1 MKKRRLLLLYFS
13 AVLATLS
20 AQNWTPMAAGMLP
33 ANYVIF
39 SISAV
44 GDDVV
49 WAIASGEYY
58 QAPIPTTH
66 RPYILRTSNGG
77 QNWTVAE
84 IEEAAGAIS
93 FQIVAADSLTAW
105 ITTQDYGGG
114 AGRKLYKTADG
125 GDLWTLRL
133 NDVSSGVALNSFD
146 DGQHWLAHNRQSISR
161 SDDDGAT
168 WDNATISGYT
178 TNEYQLLHSGANM
191 SCTVGDTLWNG
202 TSEGRILR
210 FTDFGAS
217 YEFLNAGLGTGTSI
231 YSIAFQDH
239 ENGLLYNQNSFGI
252 NRIAR
257 STDGGA
263 TWGNL
268 TSQPGSNFGWN
279 IAAVPGAPGAYVLA
293 SNYNTASGRVAITKD
308 FGNTWSVENLGQ
320 RLNSVVFTSPETGW
334 IGGGKLTLSTHPALF
349 KYNGS
354 PLVGVRTLPT
364 LSGFSVFP
372 NPTTDRV
379 SFDFEGYS
387 SEKPVAVSIRD
398 LLGREV
404 FSGII
409 NDNYLDVK
417 DLISG
422 IYILSVESDGKRG
435 VARIVKYY

>member
-1 MKKRRLLLLYFS
+1 MFKKIQLILLFS
-13 AVLATLS
+13 AIAGALS
-20 AQNWTPMAAGMLP
+20 AQNWTPMAAGLLP

-44 GDDVV
+44 GEDVV

-58 QAPIPTTH
+58 QAPIPSTH

-77 QNWTVAE
+77 QTWTVAE

-93 FQIVAADSLTAW
+93 FQIVAVDSLTAW

-114 AGRKLYKTADG
+114 PGRKLYKTSDG

-133 NDVSSGVALNSFD
+133 TNGSTGVALNLFE

-161 SDDDGAT
+161 SDNNGAT
-168 WDNATISGYT
+168 WDNAAISGYT
-178 TNEYQLLHSGANM
+178 NDEYQLLNSGANM
-191 SCTVGDTLWNG
+191 SCTAGDTLWNG
-202 TSEGRILR
+202 TSEGRIVR

-239 ENGLLYNQNSFGI
+239 ENGLLFNQNSFGI

-257 STDGGA
+257 STNGGA
-263 TWGNL
+263 TWANL
-268 TSQPGSNFGWN
+268 ASQPGNFGWN

-293 SNYNTASGRVAITKD
+293 SNYNTVTGRVAITQD
-308 FGNTWSVENLGQ
+308 FGNNWSVENLGQ
-320 RLNSVVFTSPETGW
+320 RLNSIVFTSPETGW

-354 PLVGVRTLPT
+354 PLLVGVRTLPT

-372 NPTTDRV
+372 NPATEHV

-387 SEKPVAVSIRD
+387 TDKPVAVSIRD

-404 FSGII
+404 FACII
-409 NDNYLDVK
+409 NDNRLDVK

-422 IYILSVESDGKRG
+422 IYILNVEADGKRG
-435 VARIVKYY
+435 VARIVKY

>member
-1 MKKRRLLLLYFS
+1 MKKNLLSFLFTAS
-13 AVLATLS
+13 MMVLS

-58 QAPIPTTH
+58 QAPIPSTH

-77 QNWTVAE
+77 QTWTVAE

-93 FQIVAADSLTAW
+93 FQIVAVDSLTAW

-114 AGRKLYKTADG
+114 AGRKLYRTADG

-133 NDVSSGVALNSFD
+133 NDISSGVALNWFE
-146 DGQHWLAHNRQSISR
+146 DGQHWLAHNRQAISR
-161 SDDDGAT
+161 SDDNGAT
-168 WDNATISGYT
+168 WDNATISGYNT
-178 TNEYQLLHSGANM
+178 TEYQLLHSGANI
-191 SCTVGDTLWNG
+191 SCTIGDTLWNG
-202 TSEGRILR
+202 TSEGRIVR
-210 FTDFGAS
+210 FRDHGNTT
-217 YEFLNAGLGTGTSI
+217 EFISTGLGIGTEI

-239 ENGLLYNQNSFGI
+239 ENGLLYNRNSFGI

-257 STDGGA
+257 STDGGT
-263 TWGNL
+263 TWTNL
-268 TSQPGSNFGWN
+268 TQQPGTFGWN
-279 IAAVPGAPGAYVLA
+279 IAAVPGSPGTYVVA
-293 SNYNTASGRVAITKD
+293 SNYNHILGKVAITQD
-308 FGNTWSVENLGQ
+308 FGNTWSVESLNKP
-320 RLNSVVFTSPETGW
+320 LNSVVFTSPETGW
-334 IGGGKLTLSTHPALF
+334 ISGGKLTLSTHPALF

-372 NPTTDRV
+372 NPATERV
-379 SFDFEGYS
+379 SFNFEGYS
-387 SEKPVAVSIRD
+387 TDKPVAFSIRD

-404 FSGII
+404 FSGMASGKQV
-409 NDNYLDVK
+409 DVK
-417 DLISG
+417 GLISG
-422 IYILSVESDGKRG
+422 IYILSVESGGKRG
-435 VARIVKYY
+435 VARIVKHN